1 MKNNSIKYIYYFL
14 LAIQTAIVFIS
25 LSLFLGIFNTG
36 ILFQDVNT
44 SSMIVRILIFLFL
57 QLISYKVLEEMN
69 FKPNEIFT
77 ILILISISVISDA
90 FGNIFGWYEMGTIIG
105 KVEYD
110 DILHFLLPLL
120 LTFSIEIFLT
130 KHFKKELI
138 SYVFSI
144 ATISFLICIWEIYEY
159 WSDIIFHTTMLGD
172 IHDTI
177 LDMTL
182 GISGGILALI
192 LHILFKKFKVSRFSW
207 EIKSSLLLEFFI
219 TTDP

>member
-57 QLISYKVLEEMN
+57 QLICYKVLEEMN

-192 LHILFKKFKVSRFSW
+192 LHILFKKFKVSRFS
-207 EIKSSLLLEFFI
+207 
-219 TTDP
+219 